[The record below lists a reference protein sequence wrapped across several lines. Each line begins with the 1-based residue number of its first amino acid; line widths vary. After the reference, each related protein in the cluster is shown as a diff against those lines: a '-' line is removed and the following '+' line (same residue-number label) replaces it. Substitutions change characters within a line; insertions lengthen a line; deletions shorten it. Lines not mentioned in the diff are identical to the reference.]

1 MNPTEPAS
9 SSVRPPL
16 GATGPVWAVVPA
28 AGTGERLGAG
38 RPKALVELA
47 GRPMVVWCLRALA
60 EGGVVGVVVAG
71 PQDPAGAADLAAAL
85 AGEDLPVPVVVVAG
99 GVDRTASVRAALAR
113 VPADA
118 AVVLVH
124 DAARP
129 LVPVEVVRRVVGTVV
144 AGAAGVVPALP
155 VVDTVK
161 QVVDDRV
168 HATVDRGDLVT
179 VQTPQGFRADV
190 LRRAYAGT
198 VGSATDDAGLVEA
211 AGERVVVVAGDPAA
225 FKVTRSQDLVLAEAL
240 VARAALSLPAQI
252 TAPTAAGPAP
262 TAAGS
267 ALRTGVGVDTHA
279 FDTGTPCHV
288 AGLSWPDEPAGLA
301 GHSDGDVAAHAC
313 CDALLSAAGLGDL
326 GGLVGT
332 DRPEWSGAPGTALL
346 GEAARVVRQAGWDIA
361 NVAVQ
366 VVGNRPR
373 IGTRR
378 AEAEAAL
385 SGACGAPVSVAG
397 TTTDGLG
404 FPGRGDGLTAVA
416 TALLVR
422 GLSTL
427 GR

>member
-1 MNPTEPAS
+1 MTPTESAS
-9 SSVRPPL
+9 SV
-16 GATGPVWAVVPA
+16 GPVVSVWAVVPA

-38 RPKALVELA
+38 RPKALVELG
-47 GRPMVVWCLRALA
+47 GRPMVLWCLRALA

-71 PQDPAGAADLAAAL
+71 PGDAAGAAAL
-85 AGEDLPVPVVVVAG
+85 AASLEAEDLPVPVVVVAG

-113 VPADA
+113 VPDDA
-118 AVVLVH
+118 TVVLVH

-129 LVPVEVVRRVVGTVV
+129 LVPVEVVRRVVAAVTS
-144 AGAAGVVPALP
+144 GAAGVVPALP

-161 QVVDDRV
+161 QVMGDRV

-179 VQTPQGFRADV
+179 VQTPQGFRAGV
-190 LRRAYAGT
+190 LRSAYAGA
-198 VGSATDDAGLVEA
+198 VSSATDDAGLVEA

-225 FKVTRSQDLVLAEAL
+225 FKVTRPLDLLLAESL
-240 VARAALSLPAQI
+240 VARAPLPSAV
-252 TAPTAAGPAP
+252 APPR
-262 TAAGS
+262 
-267 ALRTGVGVDTHA
+267 LRTGVGVDTHA
-279 FDTGTPCHV
+279 FDAGTPCHV
-288 AGLSWPDEPAGLA
+288 AGLSWPEEPAGLA

-332 DRPEWSGAPGTALL
+332 DRPEWSGAAGTALL
-346 GEAARVVRQAGWDIA
+346 GEAARAVRAAGWDIA

-373 IGTRR
+373 LGPRR
-378 AEAEAAL
+378 TEAEAAL
-385 SGACGAPVSVAG
+385 SAACGAPVSVAG
-397 TTTDGLG
+397 TTSDGLG
-404 FPGRGDGLTAVA
+404 FPGRGEGLTAVA

-427 GR
+427 AG

>member
-1 MNPTEPAS
+1 MIPAEPAS
-9 SSVRPPL
+9 SSVRPPP
-16 GATGPVWAVVPA
+16 GTVGSVWAVVPA
-28 AGTGERLGAG
+28 AGSGERLRAG

-60 EGGVVGVVVAG
+60 EGGVSGVVVAG
-71 PQDPAGAADLAAAL
+71 PQDAGGAAGLAAAL
-85 AGEDLPVPVVVVAG
+85 AGEELPLPVVVVAG

-113 VPADA
+113 VPDDA
-118 AVVLVH
+118 TVVLVH

-129 LVPVEVVRRVVGTVV
+129 LVPVDVVRRVVGAVV

-161 QVVDDRV
+161 QVLDDRV

-190 LRRAYAGT
+190 LREAYAGA

-211 AGERVVVVAGDPAA
+211 AGEQVVVVAGDPAA
-225 FKVTRSQDLVLAEAL
+225 FKVTRPLDLVLAEAL
-240 VARAALSLPAQI
+240 VARASLARP
-252 TAPTAAGPAP
+252 TGAPD
-262 TAAGS
+262 
-267 ALRTGVGVDTHA
+267 LRTGVGVDTHA
-279 FDTGTPCHV
+279 FATGIPCHV

-313 CDALLSAAGLGDL
+313 CDAVLSAAGLGDL

-332 DRPEWSGAPGTALL
+332 DRPEWSGAAGTALL
-346 GEAARVVRQAGWDIA
+346 REAARAVRAAGWDIA

-373 IGTRR
+373 IGPRR

-385 SGACGAPVSVAG
+385 SDACGAPVSVAG

-416 TALLVR
+416 TALLVQR
-422 GLSTL
+422 LSTL
-427 GR
+427 AR

>member
-1 MNPTEPAS
+1 MNPAEPAS

-16 GATGPVWAVVPA
+16 DATGPVWAVVPA

-47 GRPMVVWCLRALA
+47 GRPMVVWCLRTLA

-71 PQDPAGAADLAAAL
+71 PQDPAGAAGLAAAL

-129 LVPVEVVRRVVGTVV
+129 LVPVEVVRRVVGAVV

-161 QVVDDRV
+161 LVVDDRV
-168 HATVDRGDLVT
+168 HATVDRGDLVI

-190 LRRAYAGT
+190 LRRAYAGA

-225 FKVTRSQDLVLAEAL
+225 FKVTRPLDLVLAEAM
-240 VARAALSLPAQI
+240 VSRAALSRPAA
-252 TAPTAAGPAP
+252 TPDRTAASP
-262 TAAGS
+262 

-332 DRPEWSGAPGTALL
+332 DRPEWSGAPGGALL
-346 GEAARVVRQAGWDIA
+346 GEAARVVREAGWDIA
-361 NVAVQ
+361 NIAVQ

-373 IGTRR
+373 IGPRR

-385 SGACGAPVSVAG
+385 SDACGAPVSVAG

-416 TALLVR
+416 TALLVER
-422 GLSTL
+422 LSTL

>member
-1 MNPTEPAS
+1 MHSTEPAS
-9 SSVRPPL
+9 SSVRPPPVPP
-16 GATGPVWAVVPA
+16 AVWAVVPA

-71 PQDPAGAADLAAAL
+71 PQDPAGAAGLAAAL
-85 AGEDLPVPVVVVAG
+85 AGEELPVPVVVVAG
-99 GVDRTASVRAALAR
+99 GADRTASVRAALAR

-129 LVPVEVVRRVVGTVV
+129 LVHVEVVRRVVGAVL

-161 QVVDDRV
+161 QVVADRV
-168 HATVDRGDLVT
+168 HATVDRGDLVS
-179 VQTPQGFRADV
+179 VQTPQAFRADV
-190 LRRAYAGT
+190 LRRAYAGAT
-198 VGSATDDAGLVEA
+198 GSTTDDAGLVEA
-211 AGERVVVVAGDPAA
+211 AGETIQVVAGDPAG
-225 FKVTRSQDLVLAEAL
+225 FKVTRPLDLVLAEAL
-240 VARAALSLPAQI
+240 VAGAAPASRAVLP
-252 TAPTAAGPAP
+252 TP
-262 TAAGS
+262 

-279 FDTGTPCHV
+279 FEPGIPCHV

-326 GGLVGT
+326 GGLVGV
-332 DRPEWSGAPGTALL
+332 DRPEWSGAAGTVLL
-346 GEAARVVRQAGWDIA
+346 GEAARAVRAAGWDIA

-373 IGTRR
+373 LGPRR

-404 FPGRGDGLTAVA
+404 FPGRGDGLTAIA
-416 TALLVR
+416 SALLVER
-422 GLSTL
+422 LSTL
-427 GR
+427 GG